1 MAQIWLPPAPSATKD
16 VDVMIAVGSAYS
28 TVDMVRF
35 VLSRKS
41 ASQADGEARL
51 GRAKG
56 GTSMAVSPENL
67 AARLGKGRLRLSRGG
82 AEAAAAAAAWIGEE
96 EEVVI
101 ARGGGRG
108 GGRSL
113 LSYPPFLSIL
123 RLRSFLGLSLL
134 GSSST
139 QPAGPL

>member
-82 AEAAAAAAAWIGEE
+82 AEAAAAAWIGEE

-108 GGRSL
+108 GGRAL

>member
-56 GTSMAVSPENL
+56 RTSMAVSPENL

-82 AEAAAAAAAWIGEE
+82 AEAAAAAWIGEE

-108 GGRSL
+108 GGRAL